1 MFSFSVDESNSLTA
15 LKVPREFTHEKQ
27 EHELK
32 SKLSH
37 KKDIATAVSEALTQ
51 ETLWLSLCMYIN
63 PFIGE
68 DDVIGF
74 SLFWSALLRNL
85 PLLSPSLMS
94 IQNGISKVPVIDGNC
109 LDPPR

>member
-1 MFSFSVDESNSLTA
+1 MGREQEWKERVHLRLTGDPCSASPWTSNSLTA

-51 ETLWLSLCMYIN
+51 ETL
-63 PFIGE
+63 
-68 DDVIGF
+68 
-74 SLFWSALLRNL
+74 
-85 PLLSPSLMS
+85 
-94 IQNGISKVPVIDGNC
+94 
-109 LDPPR
+109 